1 MTIKT
6 PSDIKDEELKTEL
19 LDLIFV
25 IADSKLAIV
34 EQTSPWLVNSPTVDS
49 RLFTARFVADEL
61 NHAWQMS
68 RMIEDFGEK
77 DKVKE
82 LQELRLGLH
91 RLEPFNLPLF
101 TWEDAVAFVFV
112 IDSYN
117 VILMNS
123 LMDCEYEPLS
133 KLAKSIV
140 KDDEYHTM
148 FSENEIIRLSREN
161 RNKIQGALNFWLPRL
176 NDVYEHMRKLRLD
189 KLFSLRVNNWLT
201 EESESSLV
209 SKLNEKLVKIGLDS
223 VAVKK
228 YTRN

>member
-6 PSDIKDEELKTEL
+6 PSEIKDEGLKKEL

-25 IADSKLAIV
+25 IADSKLAVV
-34 EQTSPWLVNSPTVDS
+34 EQSSPWLVNSPTVDS

-101 TWEDAVAFVFV
+101 TWEDAVAFIFV
-112 IDSYN
+112 IDNYN
-117 VILMNS
+117 VIMMNS

-140 KDDEYHTM
+140 KDDEYHIM

-176 NDVYEHMRKLRLD
+176 NDIYEQMRKLKLD
-189 KLFSLRVNNWLT
+189 KLFSYGVKNWLT
-201 EESESSLV
+201 EESESRLA

-223 VAVKK
+223 VALKK
-228 YTRN
+228 YTHN